1 MNTNEQFKERLQD
14 LQEDLR
20 IWQAYLEEDEENYD
34 DLLICEV
41 EELFSAVGSLLLRLE
56 DC

>member
-41 EELFSAVGSLLLRLE
+41 EELCSAVGSLLLRLE

>member
-1 MNTNEQFKERLQD
+1 MNTNELFKERLQD

-41 EELFSAVGSLLLRLE
+41 EELLSAMGSLLLRLE

>member
-1 MNTNEQFKERLQD
+1 MNTNELFKERLQD

-34 DLLICEV
+34 DLLICVV
-41 EELFSAVGSLLLRLE
+41 EELCSAVGSLLLRLE

>member
-1 MNTNEQFKERLQD
+1 MNTNEQWKERLQD
-14 LQEDLR
+14 IQEDLR
-20 IWQAYLEEDEENYD
+20 IWQADLEEDEENYD

-41 EELFSAVGSLLLRLE
+41 EELLSAVGSLLLRLE

>member
-1 MNTNEQFKERLQD
+1 MNTNEQWKERLQD
-14 LQEDLR
+14 MQEDLR
-20 IWQAYLEEDEENYD
+20 IWQADLEEDEDNYD

-41 EELFSAVGSLLLRLE
+41 EELCSAVGSLLLRLE

>member
-1 MNTNEQFKERLQD
+1 MNTNEQWKERLQD
-14 LQEDLR
+14 IQEDLR
-20 IWQAYLEEDEENYD
+20 IWQADLEEDEENYD

-41 EELFSAVGSLLLRLE
+41 EELYSAVGSLLLRLE